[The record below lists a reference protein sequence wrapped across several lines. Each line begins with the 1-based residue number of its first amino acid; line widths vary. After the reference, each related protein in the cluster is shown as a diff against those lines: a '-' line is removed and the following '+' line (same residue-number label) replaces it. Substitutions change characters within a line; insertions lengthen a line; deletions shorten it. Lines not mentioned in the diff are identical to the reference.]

1 MCSFFHSGV
10 NGLRVT
16 GGNVE
21 LSSDKKTLTLE
32 LQLDGAGQQGPQGPQ
47 GGQGG
52 QGGQGTGGGSQSGGM
67 DRYVQGDKETQ
78 FRNPCRRRAA
88 PFKSRFPKR
97 PFI

>member
-10 NGLRVT
+10 SGLRVT

-32 LQLDGAGQQGPQGPQ
+32 LQLDGAGQQGPQG
-47 GGQGG
+47 
-52 QGGQGTGGGSQSGGM
+52 GQGTDGGYQSGGM
-67 DRYVQGDKETQ
+67 DRYVPGDNDTQ
-78 FRNPCRRRAA
+78 FRNPCRRRAV

-97 PFI
+97 PFL